1 MALYKEAP
9 PITRINNM
17 ALGHLKNQ
25 TTQTSEVPVDQ
36 AVPIGTKLQ
45 LRARISAAS
54 VWKYVKLMEVTVSP
68 DPDDPHAVGA
78 VALVREGCRNR
89 DFSSIIP
96 HQPARYRDRSN
107 EVFLDFEAFLLSSM
121 KERSTLWIHSQIKAC
136 MDSADCQPDFCL
148 DLYEPSGSGHGKRRR
163 SIADKN
169 ATEYTKFKENIE
181 YTVLMPGEFG
191 NGRTQDDQCRSF
203 LFIAVLLGLLLALST
218 IIVSKLFLF

>member
-1 MALYKEAP
+1 MVEETPGRLEYEVALYKEAP
-9 PITRINNM
+9 PITRINGNM

-25 TTQTSEVPVDQ
+25 TSSPNSEVPVDQ

-45 LRARISAAS
+45 LRARISAVS

-68 DPDDPHAVGA
+68 DPDDPHANGA

-136 MDSADCQPDFCL
+136 MDAADCQPDFCL
-148 DLYEPSGSGHGKRRR
+148 DLFEPSGTG
-163 SIADKN
+163 
-169 ATEYTKFKENIE
+169 
-181 YTVLMPGEFG
+181 
-191 NGRTQDDQCRSF
+191 
-203 LFIAVLLGLLLALST
+203 
-218 IIVSKLFLF
+218 

>member
-1 MALYKEAP
+1 
-9 PITRINNM
+9 M

-25 TTQTSEVPVDQ
+25 TQTSEVPVDQ

-68 DPDDPHAVGA
+68 DPDDPHSAGSVW
-78 VALVREGCRNR
+78 LIREGCRNR

-136 MDSADCQPDFCL
+136 MDAADCQPDFCL
-148 DLYEPSGSGHGKRRR
+148 DLFDPSGTGGNYICTKKSGVGNDGIARFFFSGNPQVMASVVAPSRIRMLRSTPSSRRT
-163 SIADKN
+163 S
-169 ATEYTKFKENIE
+169 
-181 YTVLMPGEFG
+181 
-191 NGRTQDDQCRSF
+191 
-203 LFIAVLLGLLLALST
+203 ST
-218 IIVSKLFLF
+218 R